1 MLSLLLKMILN
12 LLLLIL
18 FHHQLVF
25 GLNSDDDKGKNI
37 KIILNSSS
45 ANLMNSTTIT
55 SVGFPNELYPPE
67 TIINYDV
74 QVIIYTSI
82 L

>member
-18 FHHQLVF
+18 FHHQLVI
-25 GLNSDDDKGKNI
+25 GLNSDDDKEKNI
-37 KIILNSSS
+37 KIILNS
-45 ANLMNSTTIT
+45 ANSMNATTIT

-74 QVIIYTSI
+74 QVIIYTFI

>member
-12 LLLLIL
+12 SLLLIL
-18 FHHQLVF
+18 FHHQLVI
-25 GLNSDDDKGKNI
+25 GLNSDDDKEKNI
-37 KIILNSSS
+37 KIILNS
-45 ANLMNSTTIT
+45 ANSMNATTIT
-55 SVGFPNELYPPE
+55 SIGFPNELYPPE

-74 QVIIYTSI
+74 QVIIYTFI